1 MSVIKEKVT
10 PYKES
15 EKGKKEQ
22 VAEMFDNIAPKYDF
36 LNHFF
41 SLGID
46 IQWRKKVRK
55 MVHKKKVESICDIAT
70 GTGDLAITLHKPGID
85 IKGVDISAGMLA
97 VGREKIK
104 AKGLENDIT
113 MILGDAENIP
123 FPDNH
128 FDVITVAFGAR
139 NFENLE
145 KGLKEMLRTLKPDG
159 RIFILEFSKPTKVP
173 FKQFYHF
180 YFRYIM
186 PGIGKLVSKDNAA
199 YTYLPESVQAFPFG
213 DEFLGIMNKCGY
225 KNSTC
230 KPLTMGIA
238 SIYSGEKQ

>member
-1 MSVIKEKVT
+1 MSVMKEKVT

-55 MVHKKKVESICDIAT
+55 MVHQKKVETILDLAT
-70 GTGDLAITLHKPGID
+70 GTGDLAIALHKPGVS
-85 IKGVDISAGMLA
+85 IKGVDISAGMLE

-104 AKGLENDIT
+104 AKGLDKDIT
-113 MILGDAENIP
+113 LIQGDAEDIP

-128 FDVITVAFGAR
+128 FDVITVSFGAR

-145 KGLKEMLRTLKPDG
+145 KGLKDMLRTLKPDG
-159 RIFILEFSKPTKVP
+159 RIFILEFSQPTKIP

-199 YTYLPESVQAFPFG
+199 YTYLPESVKAFPFG
-213 DEFLGIMNKCGY
+213 DEFLGIMEKCGY
-225 KNSTC
+225 KDATC

-238 SIYSGEKQ
+238 SIYSGGKQ

>member
-55 MVHKKKVESICDIAT
+55 MVHTRKVESILDIAT
-70 GTGDLAITLHKPGID
+70 GTGDLAITLHKPGIS
-85 IKGVDISAGMLA
+85 IKGVDISAGMLEVA
-97 VGREKIK
+97 REKII

-113 MILGDAENIP
+113 MIQGDAESIP
-123 FPDNH
+123 FPDDH

-145 KGLKEMLRTLKPDG
+145 KGLKDMLRTLKPDG
-159 RIFILEFSKPTKVP
+159 RIFILEFSKPTRTP
-173 FKQFYHF
+173 FKQFYGF

-213 DEFLGIMNKCGY
+213 EEFLGIMERCGY
-225 KNSTC
+225 KNTEC

-238 SIYSGEKQ
+238 SIYTGGKQ

>member
-1 MSVIKEKVT
+1 MSVVKEKVT

-41 SLGID
+41 SMGID
-46 IQWRKKVRK
+46 IQWRKKVQK
-55 MVHKKKVESICDIAT
+55 MVHQHPVKNILDIAT
-70 GTGDLAITLHKPGID
+70 GTGDLAITLHKPGIE
-85 IKGVDISAGMLA
+85 IKGVDISAGMLE
-97 VGREKIK
+97 VGRVKIK
-104 AKGLENDIT
+104 EKGLDNDIT
-113 MILGDAENIP
+113 LIQGDAENIP

-128 FDVITVAFGAR
+128 FDAITVSFGAR

-145 KGLKEMLRTLKPDG
+145 KGLKDMLRTLKPDG
-159 RIFILEFSKPTKVP
+159 KIYILEFSQPTKTP

-186 PGIGKLVSKDNAA
+186 PIIGKIVSKDNAA
-199 YTYLPESVQAFPFG
+199 YTYLPESVKAFPYG
-213 DEFLGIMNKCGY
+213 DDFLEIMKRCGY
-225 KNSTC
+225 KEPKC
-230 KPLTMGIA
+230 RPLTMGIA
-238 SIYSGEKQ
+238 SIYSGGKQ

>member
-1 MSVIKEKVT
+1 MSMAKEKVT

-41 SLGID
+41 SMGID

-55 MVHKKKVESICDIAT
+55 MVHMKNVESILDLAT
-70 GTGDLAITLHKPGID
+70 GTGDLAIALHKPGIS
-85 IKGVDISAGMLA
+85 IKGVDISAGMLDVA
-97 VGREKIK
+97 REKVK
-104 AKGLENDIT
+104 AKGLDKDIEL
-113 MILGDAENIP
+113 ILGDAENLP

-128 FDVITVAFGAR
+128 FDVITVSFGAR

-145 KGLKEMLRTLKPDG
+145 KGLKDMLRTLKPDG
-159 RIFILEFSKPTKVP
+159 RIFILEFSKPTKTP

-199 YTYLPESVQAFPFG
+199 YTYLPESVKAFPFG
-213 DEFLGIMNKCGY
+213 DEFLEIMTRCGY
-225 KNSTC
+225 KQAKC
-230 KPLTMGIA
+230 RPLTMGIA
-238 SIYSGEKQ
+238 SIYSGGKQ